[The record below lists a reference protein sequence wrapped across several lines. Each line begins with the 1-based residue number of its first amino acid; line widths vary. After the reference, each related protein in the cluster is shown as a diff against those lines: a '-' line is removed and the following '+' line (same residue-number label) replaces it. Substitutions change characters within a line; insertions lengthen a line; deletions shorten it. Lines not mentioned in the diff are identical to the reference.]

1 MNHFILDASA
11 LVKRYHNEAGAEIVQ
26 ELTDTLLADEP
37 RRALV
42 SWSTLAE
49 TLAAL
54 NRKKNAEVI
63 SQSIYQAIK
72 TRLLLEA
79 REMNILS
86 VTDTTIRDSLGLIEH
101 HNINASDALFLR
113 QALDWQ
119 AQLPEGDGVVMV
131 AADQRLLRAAETEG
145 LAMLDPEQSK
155 VAAVKSF
162 LIPAPD
168 DHT

>member
-1 MNHFILDASA
+1 MNHFALDASV
-11 LVKRYHNEAGAEIVQ
+11 LVKRYHNEPGAKVMQ
-26 ELTDTLLADEP
+26 ELTDALLANEP
-37 RRALV
+37 RCALI

-54 NRKKNAEVI
+54 NRKRNAEII
-63 SQSIYQAIK
+63 SQSIYQAVK

-79 REMNILS
+79 REMNVLS

-113 QALDWQ
+113 QVLDWQ
-119 AQLPEGDGVVMV
+119 AQLPEGDNVVVV
-131 AADQRLLRAAETEG
+131 AADHRLLRAAEAEG

-155 VAAVKSF
+155 VTEVKSF
-162 LIPAPD
+162 LVPTPD
-168 DHT
+168 DRT